1 MNDLKVI
8 VMDVDGTL
16 TNSKKVITEK
26 TKETLMKA
34 QELGYTLIL
43 ASGRPTTG
51 LVGFAKELEM
61 DKYNGLLVSY
71 NGSQVVDF
79 TKNEILFNEPLS
91 IAEAKSILKH
101 VKQFDIT
108 PMIDDGKYIYVENL
122 DGLNV
127 EYEASG
133 GNFILEQV
141 EDLEEFITF
150 ETNKILTSGSPE
162 YLQTI
167 FNQMKD
173 PFNNELSCVFTAPF
187 YVEYTAKGI
196 DKAKALDTILKPMGY
211 TRDQIIAFGDGHNDI
226 TMLKYAG
233 VAVAMDNA
241 VQDLKDVADFTTL
254 SNEED
259 GISHAL
265 EKYIV
270 ELNVDKKVS
279 ALV

>member
-61 DKYNGLLVSY
+61 DKHNGLLVSY

-79 TKNEILFNEPLS
+79 TKNEILFNEPLTVV
-91 IAEAKSILKH
+91 EAKSILRH
-101 VKQFDIT
+101 IKQFDIT
-108 PMIDDGKYIYVENL
+108 PMIDDGKHIYVENL

-196 DKAKALDTILKPMGY
+196 DKAKALETILKPMGY

-241 VQDLKDVADFTTL
+241 VQDLKDVADFITL

-259 GISHAL
+259 GIAHAL

-270 ELNVDKKVS
+270 QLNVDKKVS